1 MAPEIWWY
9 LARATG
15 LVAWALAVGSLLV
28 GLALATRAMGPKP
41 KGPWLLDL
49 HRWLGGLAV
58 VFTALHV
65 GALIADSY
73 LDFSV
78 IDAVVPFAAVWRPGA
93 VAWGVAAL
101 WVMVPIEVTSLLM
114 RRLPKRLWRA
124 VHLSSYAL
132 AVMATL
138 HGATAGTDVGHPA
151 VAWAV
156 LGSIAGATFFVAYRR
171 FAPKKP
177 ARRIPAREATT

>member
-1 MAPEIWWY
+1 
-9 LARATG
+9 
-15 LVAWALAVGSLLV
+15 V
-28 GLALATRAMGPKP
+28 GLALATRAVGTKP

-58 VFTALHV
+58 VFTAMHI
-65 GALIADSY
+65 GALISDSFVEFR
-73 LDFSV
+73 LV
-78 IDAVVPFAAVWRPGA
+78 DAFVPFAAAWRPGA

-101 WVMVPIEVTSLLM
+101 WVMLGIEVTSLLM
-114 RRLPKRLWRA
+114 HRLPKRLWRA

-151 VAWAV
+151 VAWTV
-156 LGSIAGATFFVAYRR
+156 LGSIAAATFFVAYRR
-171 FAPKKP
+171 AAPKKP
-177 ARRIPAREATT
+177 ARRIPARPATG